1 MEYNK
6 DIAEFIVPGRPFI
19 EQVRAAA
26 RVGLFLP
33 TKGREAEWVEERMK
47 RFRNPG
53 VPFEQ
58 HQKDGRWVLVNQY
71 RTNDGGTA
79 IFRTDITER
88 KRKERELR
96 EAKNEADLAN
106 RAKSVFLA
114 NMSHELRTPLNA
126 ILGFSEMTAQQAFGP
141 LGNERYVEYAEHIH
155 ESGQHLLELIN
166 DILDVSTIEAGKL
179 ELHDDEVDITTIT
192 EASLY
197 LIKPR
202 AEAGQVN
209 LSYSIVDHLPSLRA
223 DRRRV
228 KQIVLNLLSNAVKF
242 TPAGGRVS
250 LGAKINREGGLSFTV
265 ADTGIGMDEDGIAKA
280 LSEFGQV
287 GIDDSSTTEGTGLGL
302 PLTKRLVEAHGG
314 TLDIESAPKKGTTVT
329 VHFPAERVGN

>member
-1 MEYNK
+1 MRLNRFLQLAAIVPTVFLITLLWEFGIEDVVFSQASISQSLEETSVKWEYVFTATLSAVAALVIPIFLIVRS
-6 DIAEFIVPGRPFI
+6 DIAL
-19 EQVRAAA
+19 RA
-26 RVGLFLP
+26 
-33 TKGREAEWVEERMK
+33 
-47 RFRNPG
+47 
-53 VPFEQ
+53 
-58 HQKDGRWVLVNQY
+58 
-71 RTNDGGTA
+71 
-79 IFRTDITER
+79 TEVQ
-88 KRKERELR
+88 LR
-96 EAKNEADLAN
+96 EALIYAETAN
-106 RAKSVFLA
+106 RTKTAFLA